1 MRGFIH
7 EDFLLGNRTARR
19 LYHDHAARLRI
30 IDYHNHLPPDDL
42 AGNRVFPNIAQA
54 WVNGD
59 PYKHRAMRIAG
70 VPEALITGGAPDRE
84 RFDRWAATVPLTA
97 GNPLHHW
104 TALELRRFFDID
116 EDLNADSAGRIWTA
130 CNERLQTPTH
140 SARGLVA
147 KARVECLCT
156 SDRLLDPLDAH
167 ARLAASGFETRVLP
181 SLRADDVTA
190 VDDPGFPRWTSD
202 LSAATGIGVDGL
214 EAFRAAVAGRL
225 DHFGRAGCRLAD
237 HALDDFV
244 YAPADDAGADTT
256 LRRRLAGDPVADAD
270 LVRLRSTLLRFLG
283 IEVGRRGWILQLH
296 LGAQRRTSSR
306 LRTLAGPAGG
316 YAGIGRA
323 TDIGALCAFLDDLE
337 RADALPR
344 TILFTLNPADNAALA
359 VLTGSY
365 AADGVPGKVQ
375 FGPAWWYN
383 DHADGIR
390 AHLAALSS
398 YGLLS
403 TFVGMTTDS
412 RSLLSMTRHEYFRR
426 ILCDFIGARAEA
438 GEWPRDE
445 TLLAEIVRA
454 IAYDNP
460 RRWILGDAGGPA

>member
-30 IDYHNHLPPDDL
+30 VDYHNHIAPEDL
-42 AGNRVFPNIAQA
+42 AGDRVFENLARL

-70 VPEALITGGAPDRE
+70 VPEARITGDAPDRE
-84 RFDRWAATVPLTA
+84 KFDRWAATVPLTA

-104 TALELRRFFDID
+104 TALELLRFFDID

-130 CNERLQTPTH
+130 CNERLRAPTH

-147 KARVECLCT
+147 KTRVECLCT

-190 VDDPGFPRWTSD
+190 VAEPDFADWTSA
-202 LSAATGIGVDGL
+202 LGAATGIRIDGL
-214 EAFRAAVAGRL
+214 DAFRAAAAARL
-225 DHFGRAGCRLAD
+225 DAFDRAGCRLAD
-237 HALDDFV
+237 HALDDFA
-244 YAPADDAGADTT
+244 YAPAEDAAADAF

-270 LVRLRSTLLRFLG
+270 LVRLRSTLLRFFG
-283 IEVGRRGWILQLH
+283 IEYGRRGWILQLH
-296 LGAQRRTSSR
+296 LGAKRRTSSR

-323 TDIGALCAFLDDLE
+323 ADIGALCAFLDDLE

-344 TILFTLNPADNAALA
+344 TILYTLNPADNAALA

-390 AHLAALSS
+390 AHLAALAAH
-398 YGLLS
+398 GLLS

-445 TLLAEIVRA
+445 TFLAEIVCA
-454 IAYDNP
+454 IAYANP
-460 RRWILGDAGGPA
+460 RRWILGGTEGAA

>member
-19 LYHDHAARLRI
+19 LYHEHAARLRI
-30 IDYHNHLPPDDL
+30 VDYHNHLSPSDL
-42 AGNRVFPNIAQA
+42 AEDRGFENLTRLWID
-54 WVNGD
+54 GD

-70 VPEALITGGAPDRE
+70 VPEALITGDAPDRE
-84 RFDRWAATVPLTA
+84 KFDRWAATVPLTA

-116 EDLNADSAGRIWTA
+116 EDLTADSAGRIWTA
-130 CNERLQTPTH
+130 CNERLRQPTH
-140 SARGLVA
+140 SARGLVTR
-147 KARVECLCT
+147 ARVECLCT

-167 ARLAASGFETRVLP
+167 ARIAASGFETRVLP
-181 SLRADDVTA
+181 SLRADDITA
-190 VDDPGFPRWTSD
+190 VDDPGFPAWTAT
-202 LSAATGIGVDGL
+202 LAAATGIGIDGL
-214 EAFRAAVAGRL
+214 DALRAALAARL
-225 DHFGRAGCRLAD
+225 DHFDRAGCRLAD

-244 YAPADDAGADTT
+244 YAPADDAAADTT
-256 LRRRLAGDPVADAD
+256 LRRRLADDPVADAD
-270 LVRLRSTLLRFLG
+270 LARLRSALLRFLG
-283 IEVGRRGWILQLH
+283 IEYGRRGWILQLH

-323 TDIGALCAFLDDLE
+323 VDVPSLCAFLDDLE
-337 RADALPR
+337 RAGGLPR
-344 TILFTLNPADNAALA
+344 TILYTLNPADNAALA

-365 AADGVPGKVQ
+365 AGDGVPGKVQ

-390 AHLAALSS
+390 AHLAALAS

-445 TLLAEIVRA
+445 TLLADVVRR
-454 IAYDNP
+454 IAYETP
-460 RRWILGDAGGPA
+460 RRWILGGTEGQA